1 MGRMEAKLVGNAQD
15 PFVPISKVRKLPF
28 MVGRPT
34 FEAVQE
40 SYLRVASVVFAD
52 EATAEAL
59 TANWKP
65 KAKAAVSDEERIA
78 ELLDDGAN
86 PEARDGKGR
95 VPYYLCPSNKS
106 REAFRRW
113 RGDNEESWNWGAA
126 QVPEGITEESE
137 QKKKDK
143 EKEKKK
149 RQKEKQ
155 KAAKAQFAAEEEERR
170 KKEEEEVRA
179 LEAAQTK
186 CDSCKKGITSK
197 PFPRLSYM
205 YCSTDCVN
213 AHRRALQAEA
223 AEKRFGS

>member
-1 MGRMEAKLVGNAQD
+1 MGKPKVKPVKATPVKEAAPV
-15 PFVPISKVRKLPF
+15 
-28 MVGRPT
+28 
-34 FEAVQE
+34 
-40 SYLRVASVVFAD
+40 VASAPAEAAPEKKEYREEDDELYTALHAASAAGD
-52 EATAEAL
+52 EA
-59 TANWKP
+59 
-65 KAKAAVSDEERIA
+65 RIT

-86 PEARDGKGR
+86 PGVRDGKGR

-113 RGDNEESWNWGAA
+113 RGENEESWDWGAA

-197 PFPRLSYM
+197 PFTRLSYM

-213 AHRRALQAEA
+213 AHRRVLQAEA